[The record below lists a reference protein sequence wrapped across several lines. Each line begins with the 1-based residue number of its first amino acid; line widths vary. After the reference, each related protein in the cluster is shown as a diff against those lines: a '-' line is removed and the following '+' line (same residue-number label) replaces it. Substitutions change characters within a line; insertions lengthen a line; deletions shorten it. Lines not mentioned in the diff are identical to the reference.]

1 MRLID
6 HVSRGSLVPLATYV
20 RDLRNRSRDA
30 DWSGDVETARRLDRE
45 AEDAIRSGADPVPMF

>member
-1 MRLID
+1 MKPID
-6 HVSRGSLVPLATYV
+6 HVAKGHLVPLATYV

-45 AEDAIRSGADPVPMF
+45 ADDAIEAGADPVPMF

>member
-1 MRLID
+1 MKPID
-6 HVSRGSLVPLATYV
+6 HVARGSFVPLRAFV
-20 RDLRNRSRDA
+20 QDLRNRARDA